1 MLANAVPSLTT
12 DSRKPNLKL
21 DLYCSSLNA
30 FLSLPWRVLS
40 SEQEECAVIEV
51 YNCEQLSL
59 LLGFAKQFAEQFAED
74 LLLLSGM
81 MEVCC

>member
-1 MLANAVPSLTT
+1 M
-12 DSRKPNLKL
+12 
-21 DLYCSSLNA
+21 
-30 FLSLPWRVLS
+30 LS

-59 LLGFAKQFAEQFAED
+59 LLEFAEQFAEQFAED